1 MRTVGYA
8 DAAIVIALP
17 VFRQHSVL
25 CKLNVLVRRYADQAA
40 AEVSTNA
47 GFSAGTRYVLHESVH
62 IGKAGSAALEHFDN
76 AQHCTPIDVVRIH
89 FVLDRPDFI
98 LQPVHERHIVS
109 IAAQQRHRYVTMSI
123 NHAGRCQL
131 ALAVDD
137 FVSSKVRRNVLAYID
152 NLVILNRNALQLAV
166 RRMQQLDIF
175 Y

>member
-25 CKLNVLVRRYADQAA
+25 CKLNVLVRRYADQAT
-40 AEVSTNA
+40 AEVGTDA

-62 IGKAGSAALEHFDN
+62 IGKAGCAALKHFDN
-76 AQHCTPIDVVRIH
+76 AQHRTPIDVVGIH

-109 IAAQQRHRYVTMSI
+109 IAAQQRHRYVAMSI

-131 ALAVDD
+131 PLAVDD